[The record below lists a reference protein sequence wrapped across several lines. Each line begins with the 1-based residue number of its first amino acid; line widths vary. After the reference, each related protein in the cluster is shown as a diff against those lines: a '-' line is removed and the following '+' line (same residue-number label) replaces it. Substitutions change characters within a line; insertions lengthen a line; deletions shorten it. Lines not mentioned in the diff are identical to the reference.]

1 MATMIMCDRCKKLM
15 YADSRSN
22 KGAYCLMNIQYTNG
36 MTALHLLSK
45 MTFSKEKW
53 DEIITRNVWP
63 IDNTPFQMRKDILEP
78 VSIDKARVLMKH
90 CEEKDGLI
98 ELRKG
103 VSDIFIGDALY
114 AQIIIRYDENHY
126 IKGMAVYSDDVPT
139 GFDVVVNYGPKDP
152 VCPMANRC
160 AFSANDTRPIKQQF
174 YDNNTKLS
182 PINIIALEGDWV
194 EFLKK
199 RRSNHNHNHT

>member
-1 MATMIMCDRCKKLM
+1 MAAMLV
-15 YADSRSN
+15 
-22 KGAYCLMNIQYTNG
+22 
-36 MTALHLLSK
+36 SK
-45 MTFSKEKW
+45 MTFSKEQW
-53 DEIITRNVWP
+53 DEIMARNMWP

-78 VSIDKARVLMKH
+78 VSIDKDRVLMKH

-103 VSDIFIGDALY
+103 VSDISIGDALY
-114 AQIIIRYDENHY
+114 AQVIIRYDEDHY

-160 AFSANDTRPIKQQF
+160 AFSANDHRPIKQQF